1 MPRRRHRRTPDDVE
15 LNLTPLIDIVFL
27 LLIFFM
33 ISTTFIQ
40 ENRLRIQLPA
50 ASAQAQQQSAELEI
64 VIDARGNYFVDGNK
78 LINQDA
84 STIADALEILRPASN
99 DPTLLISADA
109 SAEHCHVVKVMDV
122 AGRMGFERISIMTRP
137 SAEGI

>member
-1 MPRRRHRRTPDDVE
+1 MPRRRRRARTDHVE
-15 LNLTPLIDIVFL
+15 LNLTPLIDVVFL

-40 ENRLRIQLPA
+40 ENRLRIQLPE

-84 STIADALEILRPASN
+84 STIADALKILRPSN
-99 DPTLLISADA
+99 DDLTLLISADA
-109 SAEHCHVVKVMDV
+109 AAEHRHVVKVMDV

>member
-1 MPRRRHRRTPDDVE
+1 MPRHRRRTRTDHVE
-15 LNLTPLIDIVFL
+15 LNLTPLIDVVFL

-40 ENRLRIQLPA
+40 ENRLRIQLPE

-84 STIADALEILRPASN
+84 STIADALEILRPSSD

-109 SAEHCHVVKVMDV
+109 AAEHRHVVKVMDV

>member
-1 MPRRRHRRTPDDVE
+1 
-15 LNLTPLIDIVFL
+15 
-27 LLIFFM
+27 M

-40 ENRLRIQLPA
+40 ENHLRIQLPA
-50 ASAQAQQQSAELEI
+50 ASARAQQPSAELEI

-84 STIADALEILRPASN
+84 STIADALEILRPASD

-109 SAEHCHVVKVMDV
+109 SAEHRHVVKVMDV
-122 AGRMGFERISIMTRP
+122 AGRILTSTLLHLNALILFVINLKLHTT
-137 SAEGI
+137 AFYF